1 MGGPL
6 AWLTASKFTSRIA
19 AMRSSPELLFC
30 LVVAALPLACAP
42 GATLP
47 PKAPEPSA
55 TKQSSDW
62 KQVEPAKQKVA
73 LVPSPAGVPAP
84 AESCTAFAAHSGA
97 ACGSPA
103 PVREALA
110 RALGASDPLARDQ
123 ALSCLEGS
131 AELPSGL
138 VRALRA
144 ELAPVECADVLCMP
158 VLEPR
163 TPGLDRRIEDTLI
176 ALAAGGKLARLVQ
189 KAPELSAPF
198 DKPHFSEFFQ
208 GTLKPWIVTQ
218 AAAIHDL
225 SALGPS
231 LTPYAKGVVAIEA
244 GLADM
249 RFVSV
254 VRQVALPKEMNDDA
268 EIRDS
273 YYAALDEALEP
284 RKARGRDAALVGLRE
299 LAKEGVLVDP
309 RVERARALLSEIY
322 SGRRIDSLDRLLL
335 PALGPLPQDSVDQQL
350 AARLPTFY
358 AGFILANAAPDAP
371 LLRALLE
378 RGLPPVLA
386 QRLDPAQLDD
396 TSKDLFVRAL
406 IDRGRRYL
414 RGEDFAASMKLSTG
428 GKPSPER
435 ALYHALGSTLQNGPR
450 DASDVLLHGP
460 LLPSATGQVTELD
473 QLALQKSDA
482 APLAAFDAAYL
493 LGLVPPQNDPKF
505 WDDLSKRF
513 EQAARALHAPEQ
525 KKLARDLGSAAKDT
539 AKALRGAHATP
550 APAAHH

>member
-1 MGGPL
+1 MGGPR
-6 AWLTASKFTSRIA
+6 ARLTASKFASPIA
-19 AMRSSPELLFC
+19 AMRSSPGFLLC
-30 LVVAALPLACAP
+30 LLAAALPLACAP
-42 GATLP
+42 QAAAP
-47 PKAPEPSA
+47 PKTPEPA
-55 TKQSSDW
+55 TPKPTSDW
-62 KQVEPAKQKVA
+62 KLVEPTQQMVA
-73 LVPSPAGVPAP
+73 LVPNPAGVPAP
-84 AESCTAFAAHSGA
+84 PESCSAFAAHSGA
-97 ACGSPA
+97 ACGSQA
-103 PVREALA
+103 PTREALA
-110 RALGASDPLARDQ
+110 SALGSSDALTRDQ
-123 ALSCLEGS
+123 RLSCLEGS
-131 AELPSGL
+131 ADLPSGL

-144 ELAPVECADVLCMP
+144 ELAPVECADVLSMP
-158 VLEPR
+158 LLEPR

-176 ALAAGGKLARLVQ
+176 ALAAGGQLARLVR

-225 SALGPS
+225 SAVGPS

-254 VRQVALPKEMNDDA
+254 VRLVALPKEMSDDA

-322 SGRRIDSLDRLLL
+322 SGRRIDALDKLLL
-335 PALGPLPQDSVDQQL
+335 PPLGALPQASTDQQL

-358 AGFILANAAPDAP
+358 EGFILANAAPDAP

-378 RGLPPVLA
+378 RGLPPMLA
-386 QRLDPAQLDD
+386 QRLDPTELDD
-396 TSKDLFVRAL
+396 ASRDLLARAM
-406 IDRGRRYL
+406 IERGRRYL
-414 RGEDFAASMKLSTG
+414 RGEDFAASVKLSAG
-428 GKPSPER
+428 GKPNPER
-435 ALYHALGSTLQNGPR
+435 ALYHALGSTLQKGPR
-450 DASDVLLHGP
+450 EASDVLLHGP

-473 QLALQKSDA
+473 QLALQKSET

-513 EQAARALHAPEQ
+513 ERAARGLRAPEQ
-525 KKLARDLGSAAKDT
+525 KKLAQDLGSAAKDT
-539 AKALRGAHATP
+539 AKALRSQHATRGP
-550 APAAHH
+550 VTPH